1 MGKQRKYTLT
11 IDCNYD
17 YEMIGI
23 CSHHSDYRL
32 VWGINTVL
40 NLNLEKADE
49 NFVVVNKKGQHLSS
63 HSLYEFND
71 LENLVEYY
79 LIKNKNEGKFLIPE
93 KQDIDYFLFLHENY
107 LDNTSEL
114 IQKLKSVSSVLAVFN
129 FNPEEINST
138 ENLVFN

>member
-1 MGKQRKYTLT
+1 MGKQRKHTLT
-11 IDCNYD
+11 IDHDYD

-23 CSHHSDYRL
+23 CSHHNDYRL
-32 VWGINTVL
+32 VWGINSAL
-40 NLNLEKADE
+40 NLNLEKADKD
-49 NFVVVNKKGQHLSS
+49 FVVDIKKGHNLSS
-63 HSLYEFND
+63 HSLYEFKD
-71 LENLVEYY
+71 PENLVEYY

-107 LDNTSEL
+107 IDNSSEL